1 MQTFG
6 LSTHLLQE
14 DSKSTV
20 RTMARK
26 QSRRLHRVRVWR
38 GLCSPHFDK
47 RLGTGG
53 AGVENSIQET
63 DQTVPI
69 IMEVF
74 TSTTNCT
81 FTVKVVEGQD
91 PNFFSRHFASDQYA
105 PLSNSFQC
113 HCMGAH
119 HLCNTV
125 IWSRLDTTKPACQ
138 TDDQLRWQP
147 VISIALL
154 VGGLYCTSFFSIEWT
169 TLKTNGNA
177 KLCRRFKG

>member
-6 LSTHLLQE
+6 LSTHLLQKILSLQLE
-14 DSKSTV
+14 PWHASRVADSIEYGCGG
-20 RTMARK
+20 A
-26 QSRRLHRVRVWR
+26 
-38 GLCSPHFDK
+38 CAPPHFDK

-138 TDDQLRWQP
+138 TDDQLR
-147 VISIALL
+147 
-154 VGGLYCTSFFSIEWT
+154 
-169 TLKTNGNA
+169 
-177 KLCRRFKG
+177 